1 MTEQIQKNEFEEFE
15 KIKEEYIVAKAFHD
29 TILKERQKM
38 MEKWER
44 LFEEGKITLDEISK
58 IDMEVDDKLGYWE
71 SFDILIKAE
80 DKLID
85 FGSKLF
91 IKVIKERKIAKTQE
105 DIEKIE
111 YVFKEGV
118 KSYPIRE
125 EIIEI
130 LLTWDYEH

>member
-29 TILKERQKM
+29 TILKEKQKM
-38 MEKWER
+38 MEKWDK
-44 LFEEGKITLDEISK
+44 LFEEGKISEDEISK

-71 SFDILIKAE
+71 SFDILMKAE
-80 DKLID
+80 DRLID

-91 IKVIKERKIAKTQE
+91 IKTIKERKIAKTQE

-111 YVFKEGV
+111 YVFKEGI
-118 KSYPIRE
+118 KYYPIKE
-125 EIIEI
+125 EVIEI

>member
-1 MTEQIQKNEFEEFE
+1 MTEQIQNEFKEFEEL
-15 KIKEEYIVAKAFHD
+15 KKEYIVAKAFHD
-29 TILKERQKM
+29 IILKEKQKR

-58 IDMEVDDKLGYWE
+58 IDMELDDELGYWK
-71 SFDILIKAE
+71 SFDRLREIE

-91 IKVIKERKIAKTQE
+91 IKVIKERGIAKTQE
-105 DIEKIE
+105 DIEEIE
-111 YVFKEGV
+111 YVFKEGI
-118 KSYPIRE
+118 KYYPIKE
-125 EIIEI
+125 EVIEI